1 LPHRSD
7 PTTPTSGVLTT
18 PPSRQ
23 EGAPLRVTGGR
34 RSAVV
39 VASLAAILIV
49 SLAGPAT
56 ISAKAPAGLARF
68 MYAVGQVE
76 SGGNYKAR
84 NPSSGAYGK
93 YQIMP
98 SNWPSWAAT
107 YLGDRNAKQSPSNQE
122 KVAAGKFTS
131 LHRSLDTWRRTA
143 YWWLTGSKRTSGWS
157 AYARRYVDKVM
168 RLYRQGEP
176 GPAKPGNKRYSERS
190 SAIDYDGTWKSA
202 RHSGYAG
209 DRVRYATTAGA
220 TATLSF
226 TGRSVLW
233 YGPVGKTRGKA
244 RVYLDGAYVKTVNLQ
259 RATFRAR
266 TVAFRATWKS
276 AGAHTLRIEVVGTPG
291 HPMVAIDEFIV
302 GP

>member
-1 LPHRSD
+1 
-7 PTTPTSGVLTT
+7 
-18 PPSRQ
+18 
-23 EGAPLRVTGGR
+23 VTGGR
-34 RSAVV
+34 RSAVI

-49 SLAGPAT
+49 SLAGPPT
-56 ISAKAPAGLARF
+56 SSAKAPTGLARF

-107 YLGDRNAKQSPSNQE
+107 YLGDRKAKQSPVNQE
-122 KVAAGKFTS
+122 KVAAGKFSS

-168 RLYRQGEP
+168 RLYKRGEP
-176 GPAKPGNKRYSERS
+176 GPSKPGRKHYSEAS
-190 SAIDYDGTWKSA
+190 SAVDYDGRWKSA
-202 RHSGYAG
+202 RHGGYAG
-209 DRVRYATTAGA
+209 GKVRYATSAGA
-220 TATLSF
+220 AATLSF

-233 YGPVGKTRGKA
+233 YGPLGKTRGKA
-244 RVYLDGAYVKTVNLQ
+244 RVYLDGEYVKTVNLQ
-259 RATFRAR
+259 RSAFRAR
-266 TVAFRATWKS
+266 AVVFRTTWKES
-276 AGAHTLRIEVVGTPG
+276 GPHTLRIEVVGTRG

-302 GP
+302 AP